1 MENKP
6 ERKDTRNER
15 RIKAKVKQTLDIL
28 VMGFLERR
36 SAERDPDG
44 EEVAKLYEVYKTAWI
59 QKCKNHNRLVRVPF
73 KLKYEAFQESVDYFL
88 KEEKEKKAK
97 AKEEKQALDFNTWY
111 RKLHPWRTRS
121 LNMLY
126 FWFTAMGNQD
136 KIKQFWKNYYCTE
149 ILKKQF

>member
-6 ERKDTRNER
+6 ERKDTRLER
-15 RIKAKVKQTLDIL
+15 RLKNKVKKDLDVL

-36 SAERDPDG
+36 SAEKDPDG
-44 EEVAKLYEVYKTAWI
+44 EEVAKLYEVYKAAWI
-59 QKCKNHNRLVRVPF
+59 TKCRNFNKRKNPI
-73 KLKYEAFQESVDYFL
+73 KLKYEAFAESVEYFL

-97 AKEEKQALDFNTWY
+97 AKEEKQALDFNSWY

-126 FWFTAMGNQD
+126 FWFTAWGNKE
-136 KIKQFWKNYYCTE
+136 KIKQLWKNYYCTE
-149 ILKKQF
+149 ILNKND